1 MYRLLSNCRLLTATV
16 AFALTSAAY
25 ASCGD
30 KGIALQV
37 LGSGGP
43 ELTAGRASSSYLVWV
58 DGKARALVD
67 MGGGAALRFGESG
80 ALVGDLDIALFSHLH
95 VDHSSDFPALIK
107 ASFFGDR
114 KRELPVYG
122 PPGNQVMPATSAF
135 VAGLF
140 AEPGGVY
147 RYLSAFMSDKG
158 AYRITANNVTLKD
171 DEAREIAQN
180 ERLKI
185 FAARVIHG
193 PIPALGFRVE
203 AGGKSIVFSG
213 DMNGEGASFAQL
225 AQGADILVAHNAV
238 PEGAEGVE
246 RKLHMPPS
254 VIGQIA
260 GSAKVGQLVLSHRMQ
275 RTLGKEAETL
285 AAIKQHY
292 RGKVSF
298 ADDMACYPLAGP

>member
-1 MYRLLSNCRLLTATV
+1 MNHLLSNRHLVV
-16 AFALTSAAY
+16 AAMLCLLTSAAN
-25 ASCGD
+25 AGCGEN
-30 KGIALQV
+30 GIALQV

-43 ELTAGRASSSYLVWV
+43 ELTPGRASSSYLVWV

-80 ALVGDLDIALFSHLH
+80 AQIGDLDVALFSHLH
-95 VDHSSDFPALIK
+95 VDHSADFPALVK
-107 ASFFGDR
+107 ASFFTDR

-135 VAGLF
+135 IAGLF
-140 AEPGGVY
+140 VEPGGVY
-147 RYLSAFMSDKG
+147 RYLSAFVSDKG
-158 AYRITANNVTLKD
+158 AYRIKAENVTLKD
-171 DEAREIAQN
+171 DETREIARN

-185 FAARVIHG
+185 SAARVIHG

-203 AGGKSIVFSG
+203 AGGRSIVFTG

-225 AQGADILVAHNAV
+225 AQGADVLVAHNAV
-238 PEGAEGVE
+238 PEGAQGVE

-254 VIGQIA
+254 AIGQIA
-260 GSAKVGQLVLSHRMQ
+260 GRAKVGQVVLSHRMQ
-275 RTLGKEAETL
+275 RTLGKESQTL
-285 AAIKQHY
+285 AAIQQHY

-298 ADDMACYPLAGP
+298 ADDLACYPLR

>member
-1 MYRLLSNCRLLTATV
+1 MNRLLSNRYLLAAAMLFLMTAV
-16 AFALTSAAY
+16 AY
-25 ASCGD
+25 ANCGE

-43 ELTAGRASSSYLVWV
+43 ELTPGRASSSYLVWV

-80 ALVGDLDIALFSHLH
+80 ARIGDLDIALLSHLH
-95 VDHSSDFPALIK
+95 VDHSADFPALIK
-107 ASFFGDR
+107 ASFFIDR
-114 KRELPVYG
+114 ARELPVYG
-122 PPGNQVMPATSAF
+122 PPGNEVMPATSAF
-135 VAGLF
+135 IAGLF

-147 RYLSAFMSDKG
+147 RYLSAFLSDKG
-158 AYRITANNVTLKD
+158 AYRIKPENVTLKD
-171 DEAREIAQN
+171 DETREIARN

-185 FAARVIHG
+185 FAAKVIHG

-238 PEGAEGVE
+238 PEDAQGIE

-260 GSAKVGQLVLSHRMQ
+260 GRAKVGQLVLSHRMQ

-285 AAIKQHY
+285 TAIAQHY

-298 ADDMACYPLAGP
+298 ADDMACYSVAGS